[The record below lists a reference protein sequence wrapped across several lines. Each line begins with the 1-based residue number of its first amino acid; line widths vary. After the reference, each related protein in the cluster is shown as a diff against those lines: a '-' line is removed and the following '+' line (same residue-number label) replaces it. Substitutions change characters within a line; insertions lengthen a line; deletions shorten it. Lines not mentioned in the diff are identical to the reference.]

1 MLVLWTLIISQ
12 NVTDSATPTCAVA
25 IGDEADPG
33 SGVLA
38 TICDD
43 NGLDVL
49 AALQRAQEVS
59 PLSRDAALA
68 VEQFRSDRRAA
79 RAAML
84 PRIQLTAGYTRIS
97 DVENPPLFP
106 PQSAETQG
114 ANAADIGQL
123 SDPAAQRLWNRD
135 IEQASAESSASFPV
149 IQDNWTIE
157 QSLDWSLLDF
167 VLSNRKRYRA
177 AGLRLNAREL
187 EEAAARRSVRFN
199 ATQAYYNLVVAK
211 GRERI
216 AAESVRRS
224 EAVEKEVRALVLGGS
239 TLRSELLRVESQTAR
254 FRGDLIEAEADR
266 ASAARSLQTL
276 LDLPESDDVALR
288 FALPELDSV
297 APFESAW
304 RTAQE
309 NREEIAALQA
319 LAKASEREAD
329 SLEFE
334 QLPDLVLTGQ
344 NRRAR
349 PNPRILPPVDEF
361 RSDWSIGL
369 ALTWSPTGF
378 LETRHRTA
386 SARAQEQRAELAVE
400 SFRDTVRDRV
410 AQTHAR
416 ARASLAVTASAKIE
430 LLSAREAYRVRRV
443 QYPAGLTTLSDLI
456 DTEAELTEAQLRL
469 LNATVRSII
478 DRAALYREI
487 GRDYDF
493 LQGV

>member
-177 AGLRLNAREL
+177 AGLRLNARE
-187 EEAAARRSVRFN
+187 
-199 ATQAYYNLVVAK
+199 
-211 GRERI
+211 
-216 AAESVRRS
+216 
-224 EAVEKEVRALVLGGS
+224 
-239 TLRSELLRVESQTAR
+239 
-254 FRGDLIEAEADR
+254 
-266 ASAARSLQTL
+266 
-276 LDLPESDDVALR
+276 
-288 FALPELDSV
+288 
-297 APFESAW
+297 
-304 RTAQE
+304 
-309 NREEIAALQA
+309 
-319 LAKASEREAD
+319 
-329 SLEFE
+329 
-334 QLPDLVLTGQ
+334 
-344 NRRAR
+344 
-349 PNPRILPPVDEF
+349 
-361 RSDWSIGL
+361 
-369 ALTWSPTGF
+369 
-378 LETRHRTA
+378 
-386 SARAQEQRAELAVE
+386 
-400 SFRDTVRDRV
+400 
-410 AQTHAR
+410 
-416 ARASLAVTASAKIE
+416 
-430 LLSAREAYRVRRV
+430 
-443 QYPAGLTTLSDLI
+443 
-456 DTEAELTEAQLRL
+456 
-469 LNATVRSII
+469 
-478 DRAALYREI
+478 
-487 GRDYDF
+487 
-493 LQGV
+493 